1 MDEGRSTR
9 VSFPPDSDVEL
20 CEYGVDEPASTVR
33 RAAGIETG
41 KKVDLRPN
49 ATSRALGKSSE
60 VPPEELE
67 RRKMQS
73 QRDKEA
79 AQKAGSSGKGKFSN
93 PFWMRE
99 KARLAMEASKGR
111 TPRPA
116 KGKGRGKRGR
126 Q

>member
-1 MDEGRSTR
+1 M
-9 VSFPPDSDVEL
+9 
-20 CEYGVDEPASTVR
+20 
-33 RAAGIETG
+33 
-41 KKVDLRPN
+41 RPN
-49 ATSRALGKSSE
+49 AESRALPSGKE

-67 RRKMQS
+67 RRKLQS

-79 AQKAGSSGKGKFSN
+79 AKKESTSGKGKFSN

-111 TPRPA
+111 TPRLG